1 MKNSTPLV
9 KVGKNLDDA
18 INEGL
23 SELGLSRDEAEI
35 EIIDEGSKGF
45 LGIGGKEACVRI
57 YGKISVEKRV
67 VKFLSMMVSRICD
80 DVEYDV
86 EKDNEGRLII
96 TMSGPNM
103 GILIG
108 RHGDTLDAL
117 QYLTSLYINKV
128 SDEYVKIVLDTEN
141 YRAKRKETLVKLARR
156 LGSQVVKS
164 GESITLEPMS
174 PGERRII
181 HSTLQNNKLIQT
193 VSIGEEPN
201 RRVVIEHV

>member
-1 MKNSTPLV
+1 MMNSTPLV

-23 SELGLSRDEAEI
+23 AELGLSKDEAEI

-57 YGKISVEKRV
+57 YGTISVENKA
-67 VKFLSMMVSRICD
+67 VKFLSSMVSRICD
-80 DVEYDV
+80 DVEYNV
-86 EKDNEGRLII
+86 ERDSEDRVVI

-117 QYLTSLYINKV
+117 QYLTSLYINKA
-128 SDEYVKIVLDTEN
+128 SKEYVKIVLDTEN

-193 VSIGEEPN
+193 VSVGEEPN

>member
-1 MKNSTPLV
+1 MMNSTPLV

-23 SELGLSRDEAEI
+23 KELGLSRDEAEI

-45 LGIGGKEACVRI
+45 LGIGSKEACVRI
-57 YGKISVEKRV
+57 YGKMTIENRA
-67 VKFLSMMVSRICD
+67 VKFLSSMVSRICD

-86 EKDNEGRLII
+86 TKDNEGRVVI

-128 SDEYVKIVLDTEN
+128 SNEYVKVVLDTEN

-181 HSTLQNNKLIQT
+181 HATLQNNKLIQT

>member
-23 SELGLSRDEAEI
+23 AELGLSKDEAEI

-45 LGIGGKEACVRI
+45 LGLGAKEACVRI
-57 YGKISVEKRV
+57 YGKISVENKA
-67 VKFLSMMVSRICD
+67 VKFLSSMVSRICD

-86 EKDNEGRLII
+86 EKDSEGKVVI

-117 QYLTSLYINKV
+117 QYLTSLYINKT
-128 SDEYVKIVLDTEN
+128 SKEYVKIVLDTEN

-164 GESITLEPMS
+164 GQSVTLEPMS

>member
-9 KVGKNLDDA
+9 KEGKTLDEA
-18 INEGL
+18 INQGL
-23 SELGLSRDEAEI
+23 SELGLTREEAEI

-57 YGKISVEKRV
+57 YGKISPEKKA
-67 VKFLSMMVSRICD
+67 VKFLSSMVSRICD
-80 DVEYDV
+80 DVEYEV
-86 EKDNEGRLII
+86 ETDSDGRVVI

-128 SDEYVKIVLDTEN
+128 SSEYVKIILDTEN

-156 LGSQVVKS
+156 LGSQVVKTGTS
-164 GESITLEPMS
+164 VTLEPMS

-201 RRVVIEHV
+201 RRVVIQHI

>member
-1 MKNSTPLV
+1 MS
-9 KVGKNLDDA
+9 
-18 INEGL
+18 
-23 SELGLSRDEAEI
+23 AEQR
-35 EIIDEGSKGF
+35 
-45 LGIGGKEACVRI
+45 A
-57 YGKISVEKRV
+57 
-67 VKFLSMMVSRICD
+67 VKFLSSMVERICN
-80 DVEYDV
+80 DVEYEV
-86 EKDNEGRLII
+86 TRDNEDRVII

-117 QYLTSLYINKV
+117 QYLTSLYINKI
-128 SDEYVKIVLDTEN
+128 SEEYVKIVLDTEN
-141 YRAKRKETLVKLARR
+141 YRAKRRETLVKLARR
-156 LGSQVVKS
+156 LGSQVVKT
-164 GESITLEPMS
+164 GKSITLEPMS

>member
-1 MKNSTPLV
+1 MMNSTPLV
-9 KVGKNLDDA
+9 KVGKNLDEA

-23 SELGLSRDEAEI
+23 KELGLSRDEAEI

-45 LGIGGKEACVRI
+45 LGIGVKEACVRI
-57 YGKISVEKRV
+57 YGKMTIENRA
-67 VKFLSMMVSRICD
+67 VKFLSSMVSRICD
-80 DVEYDV
+80 EVEYYV
-86 EKDNEGRLII
+86 TKDNEGRVVI

>member
-1 MKNSTPLV
+1 MMNSTPLV

-23 SELGLSRDEAEI
+23 KELGISREEAEI

-45 LGIGGKEACVRI
+45 FGIGGKEACVRI
-57 YGKISVEKRV
+57 YGKMSIENRV
-67 VKFLSMMVSRICD
+67 VKFLSSMVSKICD

-86 EKDNEGRLII
+86 TKDNEGRVVI

-128 SDEYVKIVLDTEN
+128 SDEYVKVVLDTEN

-156 LGSQVVKS
+156 LGSQVVKT

-193 VSIGEEPN
+193 VSIGEEPG

>member
-1 MKNSTPLV
+1 MMNSTPLV

-23 SELGLSRDEAEI
+23 AELGLTRDEAEI

-57 YGKISVEKRV
+57 YGKISIENRA
-67 VKFLSMMVSRICD
+67 VKFLSSMVSRICD

-86 EKDNEGRLII
+86 TKDNEGRVVI

-128 SDEYVKIVLDTEN
+128 SNEYVKIVLDTEN

-156 LGSQVVKS
+156 LGSQVVKTK
-164 GESITLEPMS
+164 ESITLEPMS

>member
-1 MKNSTPLV
+1 MNNSTPLV
-9 KVGKNLDDA
+9 KVGKNLDEA

-23 SELGLSRDEAEI
+23 AELGLTREEAEI

-57 YGKISVEKRV
+57 YGKMSAPKRA
-67 VKFLSMMVSRICD
+67 VKFLSSMVSRICD
-80 DVEYDV
+80 DVEYETETD
-86 EKDNEGRLII
+86 DEGRVII
-96 TMSGPNM
+96 TMNGPNM

-117 QYLTSLYINKV
+117 QYLTSLYVNKI
-128 SDEYVKIVLDTEN
+128 SEEHVKLILDTEN
-141 YRAKRKETLVKLARR
+141 YRAKRRETLVKLARR
-156 LGSQVVKS
+156 LGSQVVKTGQS
-164 GESITLEPMS
+164 VTLEPMS

-201 RRVVIEHV
+201 RKVVIEHI

>member
-1 MKNSTPLV
+1 MNNSTPLV
-9 KVGKNLDDA
+9 KVGKSLDDA

-23 SELGLSRDEAEI
+23 NELGLSRDEAEI

-45 LGIGGKEACVRI
+45 LGIGSKEACVRI
-57 YGKISVEKRV
+57 YGKISTEQRA
-67 VKFLSMMVSRICD
+67 VKFLSSMVSRICD

-86 EKDNEGRLII
+86 EKDSEGRLVI
-96 TMSGPNM
+96 TMNGPNM

-164 GESITLEPMS
+164 GKSITLEPMS

-201 RRVVIEHV
+201 RRVVIEHI

>member
-1 MKNSTPLV
+1 MMNSTPLV

-23 SELGLSRDEAEI
+23 KELGLSRDEAEI

-57 YGKISVEKRV
+57 YGKMTIENRA
-67 VKFLSMMVSRICD
+67 VKFLTSMVSRICD

-86 EKDNEGRLII
+86 TKDNEGRVVI

-128 SDEYVKIVLDTEN
+128 SNEYVKIVLDTEN
-141 YRAKRKETLVKLARR
+141 YRAKRKETLVRLARR

-164 GESITLEPMS
+164 GESVTLEPMS

>member
-1 MKNSTPLV
+1 MKNLNPLV
-9 KVGKNLDDA
+9 KVGKNLDEA

-23 SELGLSRDEAEI
+23 AELGLSRDEAEI
-35 EIIDEGSKGF
+35 EVIDEGSKGF
-45 LGIGGKEACVRI
+45 LGLGAKEACVRI
-57 YGKISVEKRV
+57 YGKISIENRA
-67 VKFLSMMVSRICD
+67 VKFLSSMVSRICD
-80 DVEYDV
+80 DVEYET
-86 EKDNEGRLII
+86 EKDSEGRVII

-117 QYLTSLYINKV
+117 QYLTSLYLNKV
-128 SDEYVKIVLDTEN
+128 SKEYVKVVLDTEN

-201 RRVVIEHV
+201 RRVVIEHI

>member
-1 MKNSTPLV
+1 MMNSTPLV

-23 SELGLSRDEAEI
+23 KELGLSRDEAEI

-57 YGKISVEKRV
+57 YGKMTIENRA
-67 VKFLSMMVSRICD
+67 VKFLSSMVSRICD

-86 EKDNEGRLII
+86 TKDTEGRVVI

-128 SDEYVKIVLDTEN
+128 SNEYVKIVLDTEN

>member
-23 SELGLSRDEAEI
+23 AELGLSKDEAEI

-45 LGIGGKEACVRI
+45 LGLGAKEACVRI
-57 YGKISVEKRV
+57 YGKISMENKA
-67 VKFLSMMVSRICD
+67 VKFLSSMVSRICD

-86 EKDNEGRLII
+86 ERDSEGKVVI

-117 QYLTSLYINKV
+117 QYLTSLYINKA
-128 SDEYVKIVLDTEN
+128 SKEYVKIVLDTEN

-164 GESITLEPMS
+164 GQSITLEPMS

>member
-1 MKNSTPLV
+1 MNNSTPLV

-23 SELGLSRDEAEI
+23 AELGLTRDEAEI

-45 LGIGGKEACVRI
+45 LGIGVKEACVRI
-57 YGKISVEKRV
+57 YGKMSIENRAI
-67 VKFLSMMVSRICD
+67 KFLSMMVSRICD
-80 DVEYDV
+80 DVEYET
-86 EKDNEGRLII
+86 EKDSEGRLVI

-103 GILIG
+103 GILFG

-128 SDEYVKIVLDTEN
+128 SEEYVKIVLDTEN

-156 LGSQVVKS
+156 LGSQVVKTK
-164 GESITLEPMS
+164 ESITLEPMS

>member
-9 KVGKNLDDA
+9 KVGKSLDDA

-23 SELGLSRDEAEI
+23 KELGLSRDEAEI
-35 EIIDEGSKGF
+35 EIIEEGSKGF
-45 LGIGGKEACVRI
+45 LGLGAKEACVRI
-57 YGKISVEKRV
+57 YGKISPEKRAV
-67 VKFLSMMVSRICD
+67 TFLSSMVSRICD

-86 EKDNEGRLII
+86 ETDSEGRVVI

-117 QYLTSLYINKV
+117 QYLTSLYINKI
-128 SDEYVKIVLDTEN
+128 SKEYVKIVLDTEN
-141 YRAKRKETLVKLARR
+141 YRAKRKETLIKLARR
-156 LGSQVVKS
+156 LGSQVVKT
-164 GESITLEPMS
+164 GQSITLEPMS

-193 VSIGEEPN
+193 VSVGEEPN

>member
-23 SELGLSRDEAEI
+23 KELGITREEAEI

-45 LGIGGKEACVRI
+45 LGIGGKEACIRI
-57 YGKISVEKRV
+57 YGKMSIENRA
-67 VKFLSMMVSRICD
+67 VKFLSSMVSRICD

-86 EKDNEGRLII
+86 TKDNEGRVVI

-117 QYLTSLYINKV
+117 QYLTSLYINKI

>member
-1 MKNSTPLV
+1 MNNSTPLV

-23 SELGLSRDEAEI
+23 AELGLTKDEAEI

-57 YGKISVEKRV
+57 YGKMSAENRAI
-67 VKFLSMMVSRICD
+67 KFLSMMVSRICD
-80 DVEYDV
+80 DVEYET
-86 EKDNEGRLII
+86 EKDSEGRLVI

-128 SDEYVKIVLDTEN
+128 SEEYVKIVLDTEN

-156 LGSQVVKS
+156 LGSQVVKTK
-164 GESITLEPMS
+164 ESITLEPMS

>member
-1 MKNSTPLV
+1 MKNLTPLV

-23 SELGLSRDEAEI
+23 SELGITRDEAEI
-35 EIIDEGSKGF
+35 EIIDEGSKGLF
-45 LGIGGKEACVRI
+45 GIGGREACVRI
-57 YGKISVEKRV
+57 FGKMSYEQRA
-67 VKFLSMMVSRICD
+67 VKFLSSMVERICD
-80 DVEYDV
+80 DVEYEV
-86 EKDNEGRLII
+86 AKDSEGRVVI
-96 TMSGPNM
+96 TMTGPNM

-117 QYLTSLYINKV
+117 QYLTSLYINKI

-156 LGSQVVKS
+156 LGSQVVKT
-164 GESITLEPMS
+164 GKSITLEPMS

-201 RRVVIEHV
+201 RRIVIEHI

>member
-9 KVGKNLDDA
+9 KVGKSLDDA

-35 EIIDEGSKGF
+35 EIIEEGSKGF
-45 LGIGGKEACVRI
+45 LGLGAKEACVRI
-57 YGKISVEKRV
+57 YGKVSPEKRA
-67 VKFLSMMVSRICD
+67 VKFLSSMVSRICD
-80 DVEYDV
+80 DVEYNV
-86 EKDNEGRLII
+86 ETDSEGRVII

-117 QYLTSLYINKV
+117 QYLTSLYINKI
-128 SDEYVKIVLDTEN
+128 SKEYVKIVLDTEN
-141 YRAKRKETLVKLARR
+141 YRAKRKDTLVKLARR
-156 LGSQVVKS
+156 LGSQVVKT
-164 GESITLEPMS
+164 GQSITLEPMS

-193 VSIGEEPN
+193 VSVGEEPN

>member
-23 SELGLSRDEAEI
+23 AELGITRDEAEI

-45 LGIGGKEACVRI
+45 LGIGSKEACVRI
-57 YGKISVEKRV
+57 YGKISVENKA
-67 VKFLSMMVSRICD
+67 VKFLSSMVSRICD

-86 EKDNEGRLII
+86 TKDGEGRVVI

-156 LGSQVVKS
+156 LGSQVVKTK
-164 GESITLEPMS
+164 ESITLEPMS

>member
-1 MKNSTPLV
+1 MNNSTPLV
-9 KVGKNLDDA
+9 KVGKNLDEA
-18 INEGL
+18 INQGL
-23 SELGLSRDEAEI
+23 SELGLTRDEAEI

-57 YGKISVEKRV
+57 FGKASTEKRA
-67 VKFLSMMVSRICD
+67 VKFLSSMVSRICD
-80 DVEYDV
+80 DVEYET
-86 EKDNEGRLII
+86 EKDKEGRLVI

-128 SDEYVKIVLDTEN
+128 SSEYIKVVLDTEN
-141 YRAKRKETLVKLARR
+141 YRAKRRETLVKLARR
-156 LGSQVVKS
+156 LGSQVVKN

-193 VSIGEEPN
+193 VSVGEEPN
-201 RRVVIEHV
+201 RRVVIERI

>member
-1 MKNSTPLV
+1 MNNSTPLV
-9 KVGKNLDDA
+9 KVGKNLDEA

-23 SELGLSRDEAEI
+23 AELGLTREEAEI

-57 YGKISVEKRV
+57 YGKMSVEKRA
-67 VKFLSMMVSRICD
+67 VKFLASMVSRICD
-80 DVEYDV
+80 DVEYETETD
-86 EKDNEGRLII
+86 DEGRVII
-96 TMSGPNM
+96 TMNGPNM

-117 QYLTSLYINKV
+117 QYLTSLYVNKI
-128 SDEYVKIVLDTEN
+128 SEEHVKLILDTEN
-141 YRAKRKETLVKLARR
+141 YRAKRRETLVKLARR
-156 LGSQVVKS
+156 LGSQVVKTGQS
-164 GESITLEPMS
+164 VTLEPMS

-201 RRVVIEHV
+201 RKVVIEHI

>member
-9 KVGKNLDDA
+9 KVGKNLDEA

-23 SELGLSRDEAEI
+23 IELGLTKDEAEI

-45 LGIGGKEACVRI
+45 LGLGAKEACVRI
-57 YGKISVEKRV
+57 YGKISVENRA
-67 VKFLSMMVSRICD
+67 VKFLSSMVSRICD

-86 EKDNEGRLII
+86 EKDSEGRVVI

-128 SDEYVKIVLDTEN
+128 SKEYVKVVLDTEN

-164 GESITLEPMS
+164 GQSITLEPMS

>member
-1 MKNSTPLV
+1 MNNSTPLV

-23 SELGLSRDEAEI
+23 AELGLTRDEAEI

-57 YGKISVEKRV
+57 YGKMSIENRAI
-67 VKFLSMMVSRICD
+67 KFLSMMVSRICD
-80 DVEYDV
+80 DVEYET
-86 EKDNEGRLII
+86 EKDSEGRLVI

-128 SDEYVKIVLDTEN
+128 SEEYVKIVLDTEN

-156 LGSQVVKS
+156 LGSQVVKTK
-164 GESITLEPMS
+164 ESITLEPMS

>member
-23 SELGLSRDEAEI
+23 KELGITRDEAEI

-57 YGKISVEKRV
+57 YGKISVENRA
-67 VKFLSMMVSRICD
+67 VKFLSSMVSRICD

-86 EKDNEGRLII
+86 SKDGEGRVVI

-108 RHGDTLDAL
+108 RRGDTLDAL

>member
-1 MKNSTPLV
+1 MMNSTPLV
-9 KVGKNLDDA
+9 KVGKNLDEA

-23 SELGLSRDEAEI
+23 KELGLSRDEAEI

-45 LGIGGKEACVRI
+45 LGIGGKEACIRI
-57 YGKISVEKRV
+57 YGKMSIENRA
-67 VKFLSMMVSRICD
+67 VKFLSSMVSRICD

-86 EKDNEGRLII
+86 TKDNEGRVVI

-117 QYLTSLYINKV
+117 QYLTSLYINKI